1 MQRFFNICKSVNVIH
16 NIKDLKDKKLMVIS
30 KDAENAFDKIQ
41 YQFMIKKETSLESGH
56 KGNISQHNKGHIQ
69 QTHSKHHS

>member
-1 MQRFFNICKSVNVIH
+1 
-16 NIKDLKDKKLMVIS
+16 MVIS

-41 YQFMIKKETSLESGH
+41 YQFMIKKETSRESGH

>member
-1 MQRFFNICKSVNVIH
+1 
-16 NIKDLKDKKLMVIS
+16 MVIS
-30 KDAENAFDKIQ
+30 IDAENAFDKIQ